1 MNRIQETSI
10 LGVNIAVTNID
21 EILKFL
27 SENMKEVSGNYI
39 CVSNVHTTV
48 LSYEDSDYKKVQ
60 NNALLRLP
68 DGAPLSSV
76 ARKKVLTK
84 LKE

>member
-48 LSYEDSDYKKVQ
+48 LSYEDSDYKK
-60 NNALLRLP
+60 
-68 DGAPLSSV
+68 
-76 ARKKVLTK
+76 
-84 LKE
+84 